1 MATKA
6 QVLELQ
12 RQISNLQWELEK
24 KDKAHQDE
32 IDELVK
38 KHNSEIE
45 ELKNGMMPMTKNDV
59 INLIKENLKIHIEG
73 GYNGYVEGS
82 LYFDDECIDSSSDYT
97 TDDSNPMDE

>member
-6 QVLELQ
+6 QMMELQ
-12 RQISNLQWELEK
+12 YQISNLKLELEK
-24 KDKAHQDE
+24 KDRTHQSE
-32 IDELVK
+32 IDELIK

-45 ELKNGMMPMTKNDV
+45 DLKNGMMPMTKNDV

-82 LYFDDECIDSSSDYT
+82 LYFCEECIDSSSNYT
-97 TDDSNPMDE
+97 TNDRNPMDE